1 MTLKRKLSDFV
12 CKVIKSV
19 MASVKRYENRSLVS
33 RLDNSF
39 GRTIND
45 VKFGIIGQLRCPEYI
60 SIGDGTGFGDWLYLT
75 AWDTFHCV
83 VNGKEE
89 IQHFIPSLTIG
100 ENCHFGAFN
109 HITCINRVE
118 IGNRLLTGKWVTIT
132 DNSHG
137 KTDKDTLQV
146 APIERPLYSKGPVVI
161 GNDVWMGD
169 KVTILANVIIGDGA
183 VIAANSVVTEDV
195 PAYSVVAGNP
205 AKIIKHNVE

>member
-1 MTLKRKLSDFV
+1 MKKENLTLSLKRVFLNIMDG
-12 CKVIKSV
+12 
-19 MASVKRYENRSLVS
+19 VS
-33 RLDNSF
+33 
-39 GRTIND
+39 
-45 VKFGIIGQLRCPEYI
+45 FGIIGQLRCPQYI
-60 SIGDGTGFGDWLYLT
+60 SVGRGTCFGDWLYLT

-83 VNGKEE
+83 VGGKEE
-89 IQHFIPSLTIG
+89 IQHYIPSLTIG
-100 ENCHFGAFN
+100 ENCNFGAFN

-137 KTDKDTLQV
+137 KTDKDTLQIS
-146 APIERPLYSKGPVVI
+146 PIERPLYSKGPVLI
-161 GNDVWMGD
+161 GNDVWIGD

-205 AKIIKHNVE
+205 AKIIKQNLE